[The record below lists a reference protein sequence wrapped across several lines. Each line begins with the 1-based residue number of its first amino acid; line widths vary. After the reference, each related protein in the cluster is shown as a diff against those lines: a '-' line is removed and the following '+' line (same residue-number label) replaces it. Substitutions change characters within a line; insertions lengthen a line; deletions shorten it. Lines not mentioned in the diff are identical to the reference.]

1 MPFIILV
8 FDEDIRSTTQK
19 MDPPYKQT
27 HIPFPHLPTV
37 QAAGFSSAAPIAA
50 VEWMSVEV

>member
-1 MPFIILV
+1 
-8 FDEDIRSTTQK
+8 
-19 MDPPYKQT
+19 MDPLYKQT